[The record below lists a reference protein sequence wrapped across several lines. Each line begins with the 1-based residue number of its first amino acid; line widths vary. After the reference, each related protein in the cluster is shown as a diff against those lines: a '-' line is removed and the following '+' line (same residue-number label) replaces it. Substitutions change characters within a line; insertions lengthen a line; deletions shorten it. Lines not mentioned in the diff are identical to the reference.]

1 MKRSEKKSMS
11 SALKNGIMERTQ
23 PKKVVQ
29 MQGTADLSTSK
40 LGTKKYWDELYAL
53 ELENFRRNPQ
63 DTGDC
68 WFSDSDAE
76 QKMIDFLV
84 DNIGAYRISENASV
98 VDLGTGNG
106 HMLFELHQT
115 EFQGKLVGIDYS
127 EESVKLASNIAE
139 ATGVDNFISFQQADI
154 FSGDWKPGKYDI
166 VLDKGTLDAISLSGM
181 KINGKLDV
189 VDVYAGVVEKI
200 LEKDGIFLITSCN
213 FTQDELVKI
222 IETDNLKMWK
232 TIKYPV
238 FQFGGVQG
246 ATICSVAF
254 VKQN

>member
-1 MKRSEKKSMS
+1 
-11 SALKNGIMERTQ
+11 
-23 PKKVVQ
+23 
-29 MQGTADLSTSK
+29 MQDTADLSTSK

-84 DNIGAYRISENASV
+84 DNIGAYRITEDASV

-106 HMLFELHQT
+106 HLLFELHET

-127 EESVKLASNIAE
+127 EESVKLATNIAE
-139 ATGVDNFISFQQADI
+139 ATGVEDFISFQQADI
-154 FSGDWKPGKYDI
+154 FNSGWNPGKFDV
-166 VLDKGTLDAISLSGM
+166 VLDKGTLDAISLSGI

-200 LEKDGIFLITSCN
+200 LKKDSIF
-213 FTQDELVKI
+213 
-222 IETDNLKMWK
+222 
-232 TIKYPV
+232 
-238 FQFGGVQG
+238 
-246 ATICSVAF
+246 
-254 VKQN
+254 

>member
-1 MKRSEKKSMS
+1 MS

-23 PKKVVQ
+23 PEKVVQ

-98 VDLGTGNG
+98 VDLGIGNG
-106 HMLFELHQT
+106 HMLF
-115 EFQGKLVGIDYS
+115 
-127 EESVKLASNIAE
+127 
-139 ATGVDNFISFQQADI
+139 
-154 FSGDWKPGKYDI
+154 
-166 VLDKGTLDAISLSGM
+166 
-181 KINGKLDV
+181 
-189 VDVYAGVVEKI
+189 
-200 LEKDGIFLITSCN
+200 
-213 FTQDELVKI
+213 
-222 IETDNLKMWK
+222 
-232 TIKYPV
+232 
-238 FQFGGVQG
+238 
-246 ATICSVAF
+246 
-254 VKQN
+254 

>member
-1 MKRSEKKSMS
+1 MS

-23 PKKVVQ
+23 PEKVVQ

-127 EESVKLASNIAE
+127 EESVKLASNIA
-139 ATGVDNFISFQQADI
+139 AVSYTH
-154 FSGDWKPGKYDI
+154 
-166 VLDKGTLDAISLSGM
+166 
-181 KINGKLDV
+181 LDV
-189 VDVYAGVVEKI
+189 YKRQRYWYPP
-200 LEKDGIFLITSCN
+200 SSSRNC
-213 FTQDELVKI
+213 
-222 IETDNLKMWK
+222 NLK
-232 TIKYPV
+232 TI
-238 FQFGGVQG
+238 
-246 ATICSVAF
+246 
-254 VKQN
+254 

>member
-1 MKRSEKKSMS
+1 M
-11 SALKNGIMERTQ
+11 
-23 PKKVVQ
+23 
-29 MQGTADLSTSK
+29 STSK

-53 ELENFRRNPQ
+53 ELENFRQNPQ

-76 QKMIDFLV
+76 QKMIDFMV
-84 DNIGAYRISENASV
+84 DNIGAHRITEDASV

-106 HMLFELHQT
+106 HLLFELHET

-127 EESVKLASNIAE
+127 EESVRLATNIAE
-139 ATGVDNFISFQQADI
+139 ATGVAEFVSFEQADI
-154 FSGDWKPGKYDI
+154 FSPDWSPGKFDI

-181 KINGKLDV
+181 KINGELDV
-189 VDVYAGVVEKI
+189 VEVYAGVVEKV

-213 FTQDELVKI
+213 FTQDELVRI
-222 IETDNLKMWK
+222 IETDKLKMWK

-246 ATICSVAF
+246 ATICSIAF
-254 VKQN
+254 VKRS